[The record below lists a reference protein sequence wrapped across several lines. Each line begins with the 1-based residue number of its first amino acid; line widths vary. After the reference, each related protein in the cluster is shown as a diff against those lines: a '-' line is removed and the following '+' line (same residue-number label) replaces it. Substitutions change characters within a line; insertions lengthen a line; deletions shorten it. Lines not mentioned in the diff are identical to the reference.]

1 MVTYVKL
8 YKRMK
13 ANKLPDILTLKQAC
27 EVLNCHPNTLRNW
40 VNQGKIE
47 AIRFGSRGDRR
58 FKKEEILKILEGKSH
73 ANN

>member
-1 MVTYVKL
+1 
-8 YKRMK
+8 MK
-13 ANKLPDILTLKQAC
+13 IDELPEILTLKQAC

-40 VNQGKIE
+40 VNQGKIK

-58 FKKEEILKILEGKSH
+58 FKEEEIMKILKEKPN